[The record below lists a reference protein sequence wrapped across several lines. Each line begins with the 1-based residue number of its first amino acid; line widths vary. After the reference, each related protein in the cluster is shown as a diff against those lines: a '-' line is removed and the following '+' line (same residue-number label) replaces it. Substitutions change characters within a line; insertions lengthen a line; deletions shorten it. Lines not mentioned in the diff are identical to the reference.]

1 MESLRRTRSS
11 LLDGGTTTHHP
22 YHLQSNTSLSSFEGH
37 GGGKIRSR
45 SSLKAFGRSG
55 RRVGCSVPELNSSS
69 KNKKTRGR
77 RSSTTTS
84 YIAKIQ
90 TSTGRSG
97 QEELRQLRETRST
110 TKSPIHEE
118 PQDVHKFTD
127 QLLIRSRS
135 GVGEEK
141 VKSFASS
148 SSSSSHRNESLHND
162 EWSEAVVGGDTTR
175 AKTTTAIGILK
186 TSVSSKWPAT
196 SLLTSTLASS
206 STPQQPLSL
215 TNIHRS
221 KGMAKKSW
229 HEALQCITHHRQ
241 QPVTTIRSQPIPIK
255 SCRPS
260 PRERE
265 EESMINDS
273 SIHYNASTWQMYDR
287 IENARRLRAYKHQTS
302 SSFRS
307 DSSPNTTTEAEAANY
322 RHELMSLQQQD
333 GDFSSRPQD
342 VAPEVNVPEEVKA
355 TVDEEE
361 DDDDIFVLDIM

>member
-11 LLDGGTTTHHP
+11 LLDGGTTAHHP

-69 KNKKTRGR
+69 KNKKTR

-90 TSTGRSG
+90 TSSRSG
-97 QEELRQLRETRST
+97 QEELRQLGEKRRT

-175 AKTTTAIGILK
+175 AKTATAIGILK

-206 STPQQPLSL
+206 STPQQPLSS
-215 TNIHRS
+215 TTIQRS

-229 HEALQCITHHRQ
+229 QEALQCITHHRQ

-322 RHELMSLQQQD
+322 RHDVMSLQQQD

-342 VAPEVNVPEEVKA
+342 VAPEANVPEEVKA
-355 TVDEEE
+355 IVDEEE